1 MEGGL
6 TLYLHTYL
14 IIFWMSRGEPRVLCS
29 HSWRLR
35 VHPPTLRVHSH
46 VCIHLPWSVALH
58 HSFCLLAIPHYI
70 VARLHALA
78 RCFRHFRVSP
88 FPFHLNLLC
97 MTGSSSTPTSSSTSA
112 APDMSSSRSWRA
124 GSAFRAFWLRCSRRT
139 PLHDPR
145 PTGGVRREAARGIP

>member
-1 MEGGL
+1 
-6 TLYLHTYL
+6 
-14 IIFWMSRGEPRVLCS
+14 MSRGEPRVLCLQS
-29 HSWRLR
+29 LRLR

-124 GSAFRAFWLRCSRRT
+124 GSAFRAYWLRCSRRT